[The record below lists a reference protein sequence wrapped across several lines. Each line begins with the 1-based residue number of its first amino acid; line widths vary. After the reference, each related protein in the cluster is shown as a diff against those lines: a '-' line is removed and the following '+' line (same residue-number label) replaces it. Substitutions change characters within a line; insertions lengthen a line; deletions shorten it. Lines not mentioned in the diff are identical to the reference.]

1 MKKKTLRKLA
11 VALPLSVA
19 AVIGVACA
27 VQDYQGGA
35 VFQPFASNRALQSN
49 QVLFP
54 DDGERTEQGMG
65 DETDDSALWEKDRE
79 AEEASRPQQ
88 QDRADYLFQD
98 NTPDTPSGT
107 LAGTTTTQG
116 TTSPGKIPGSILDI
130 VGGDGSNADL
140 IIGGGSSPAGR
151 SPAATPGPGEAP
163 PGAGGGGRAGGRGGG
178 GGGGGGACPPAGAL
192 RGRRRLPVPR
202 ARRQPPPP
210 SRTRRTTAGAAK
222 ARLPRQSPTIQRQ
235 PKTRRHPRGNR
246 VTPAGVMQR
255 ISKSILL
262 LQDQGTKQMR
272 IQASL

>member
-35 VFQPFASNRALQSN
+35 VFQPFASDRALQSN

-98 NTPDTPSGT
+98 NTPDTPRST
-107 LAGTTTTQG
+107 LAGTTTPQG
-116 TTSPGKIPGSILDI
+116 TTSPGKVPGSILDI
-130 VGGDGSNADL
+130 VRGDGSNADL
-140 IIGGGSSPAGR
+140 IIGGGSQ
-151 SPAATPGPGEAP
+151 PGGTLPGGNPGTGEAP
-163 PGAGGGGRAGGRGGG
+163 T
-178 GGGGGGACPPAGAL
+178 PPDL
-192 RGRRRLPVPR
+192 
-202 ARRQPPPP
+202 
-210 SRTRRTTAGAAK
+210 
-222 ARLPRQSPTIQRQ
+222 
-235 PKTRRHPRGNR
+235 
-246 VTPAGVMQR
+246 
-255 ISKSILL
+255 
-262 LQDQGTKQMR
+262 
-272 IQASL
+272 SLIHI

>member
-35 VFQPFASNRALQSN
+35 VFQPFASDRALQSN

-65 DETDDSALWEKDRE
+65 DETDDSALWEKDQK

-107 LAGTTTTQG
+107 LAGTTRPQG
-116 TTSPGKIPGSILDI
+116 TTSPGKVPGSILDI

-140 IIGGGSSPAGR
+140 IIGGGSQ
-151 SPAATPGPGEAP
+151 PGGTLPGGNPGTGEAP
-163 PGAGGGGRAGGRGGG
+163 T
-178 GGGGGGACPPAGAL
+178 PPDEDPPSGPVPPP
-192 RGRRRLPVPR
+192 RPQRPRRRLPQPR
-202 ARRQPPPP
+202 PRRQTPPP
-210 SRTRRTTAGAAK
+210 SRTRRTTAGAAE
-222 ARLPRQSPTIQRQ
+222 ARPPRRSPTIQKQ
-235 PKTRRHPRGNR
+235 PKTRRRPRRNR
-246 VTPAGVMQR
+246 ATPAGVMQR

-262 LQDQGTKQMR
+262 LQDQETKQMR

>member
-35 VFQPFASNRALQSN
+35 VFQPFASDRALQSN

-107 LAGTTTTQG
+107 LAGTTTPQG
-116 TTSPGKIPGSILDI
+116 TTSPGKVPGSILDI
-130 VGGDGSNADL
+130 VGGGGSNADL
-140 IIGGGSSPAGR
+140 IIGGGSQPGGTR
-151 SPAATPGPGEAP
+151 PGGTPGPGEAP
-163 PGAGGGGRAGGRGGG
+163 TPPDST
-178 GGGGGGACPPAGAL
+178 PPAEDTPSGPVPPT
-192 RGRRRLPVPR
+192 RPQRPRLPQPR
-202 ARRQPPPP
+202 PRRQTPPP
-210 SRTRRTTAGAAK
+210 SRTRRTTAGAAE
-222 ARLPRQSPTIQRQ
+222 ARPPRPRQSPTIQKQ
-235 PKTRRHPRGNR
+235 PKTRRRPRGNR
-246 VTPAGVMQR
+246 ATPAGVMQR

>member
-11 VALPLSVA
+11 VALPLSIA

-35 VFQPFASNRALQSN
+35 VFQPFASDRALQSN

-79 AEEASRPQQ
+79 AEDASRPQQ

-107 LAGTTTTQG
+107 LAGTTTPQG
-116 TTSPGKIPGSILDI
+116 TTSPGKVPGSILGI

-140 IIGGGSSPAGR
+140 IIGGGSQ
-151 SPAATPGPGEAP
+151 PGGTLPGGNPGTGEAP
-163 PGAGGGGRAGGRGGG
+163 TPPDEDTPSGPVPPTPPPTPTPTPTPTPAPTPDPTPKPDQENNGGG
-178 GGGGGGACPPAGAL
+178 GGSAAPTPK
-192 RGRRRLPVPR
+192 PNY
-202 ARRQPPPP
+202 
-210 SRTRRTTAGAAK
+210 SETAK
-222 ARLPRQSPTIQRQ
+222 DPE
-235 PKTRRHPRGNR
+235 
-246 VTPAGVMQR
+246 TPMG
-255 ISKSILL
+255 
-262 LQDQGTKQMR
+262 
-272 IQASL
+272 

>member
-11 VALPLSVA
+11 VALPLSIA

-35 VFQPFASNRALQSN
+35 VFQPFASDRALQSN

-79 AEEASRPQQ
+79 AEDASRPQQ

-107 LAGTTTTQG
+107 LAGTTTPQG
-116 TTSPGKIPGSILDI
+116 TTSPGKVPGSILGI

-140 IIGGGSSPAGR
+140 IIGGGSQPGGTLPGGNPGTGEAPTPPDEDTPSGPVPPTPAPNAHADAYPNSGPDAR
-151 SPAATPGPGEAP
+151 PYPQAGPGEQ
-163 PGAGGGGRAGGRGGG
+163 R
-178 GGGGGGACPPAGAL
+178 
-192 RGRRRLPVPR
+192 RGRRKRGPH
-202 ARRQPPPP
+202 
-210 SRTRRTTAGAAK
+210 AK
-222 ARLPRQSPTIQRQ
+222 AQLFRDSQRPGDAQ
-235 PKTRRHPRGNR
+235 G
-246 VTPAGVMQR
+246 
-255 ISKSILL
+255 
-262 LQDQGTKQMR
+262 GTKR
-272 IQASL
+272 LRLG

>member
-35 VFQPFASNRALQSN
+35 VFQPFASDRALQSN

-107 LAGTTTTQG
+107 LAGTTTPQG
-116 TTSPGKIPGSILDI
+116 TTRPGKAPGSILDI
-130 VGGDGSNADL
+130 VGGSGSNADL
-140 IIGGGSSPAGR
+140 IIGGGSQPGVTVVSLFRKSSMSPRAAR
-151 SPAATPGPGEAP
+151 APALHPAANPRFRSRRTRVKRVPNRAAP
-163 PGAGGGGRAGGRGGG
+163 AAASSVAVASSEPLSTTSTSVSVSSPSSCAASERRQASVVSQRFHAGMMIEKPM
-178 GGGGGGACPPAGAL
+178 GGAPCH
-192 RGRRRLPVPR
+192 R
-202 ARRQPPPP
+202 A
-210 SRTRRTTAGAAK
+210 
-222 ARLPRQSPTIQRQ
+222 
-235 PKTRRHPRGNR
+235 
-246 VTPAGVMQR
+246 
-255 ISKSILL
+255 ISV
-262 LQDQGTKQMR
+262 
-272 IQASL
+272 